1 VIQPLAKDRNLFGEA
16 NRTSDGF
23 DNALESSSSLT
34 PVRCWGRN
42 LKSCHLTIAV
52 PVIFDE
58 VCRKPEA
65 ASLPRRRLLPPQSLS
80 GISSWA

>member
-1 VIQPLAKDRNLFGEA
+1 VIQTLAKDRNLFGEA
-16 NRTSDGF
+16 DRMSAGF

-42 LKSCHLTIAV
+42 FKSCFLTIAV

-58 VCRKPEA
+58 VCRNTG
-65 ASLPRRRLLPPQSLS
+65 S
-80 GISSWA
+80 GQPT